1 VIRAPIT
8 ALGLVLAALPGCAQE
23 AAGPPE
29 DRLKRRV
36 VYSGH
41 GFDIFDDDAR
51 SRAVIR
57 RTIAFLRENLE

>member
-1 VIRAPIT
+1 MRAPIT
-8 ALGLVLAALPGCAQE
+8 ALGLVLALPGCAQE

-41 GFDIFDDDAR
+41 GFYDDAR